1 MPVLRH
7 EATAMTRGVR
17 AHCAEPLPAQALS
30 VVRSPE
36 AQHVLK
42 EQQALGPGDV
52 EDDFL
57 AHRAVLHYLE
67 SRGASQPLVLYSFHQ
82 NAPACLAKARHYLDE
97 QAASPQAAHPDLSAH
112 DQDAQ
117 DGRPSPS
124 LPECEPAP
132 EQPRF
137 LPERAAQGQ

>member
-36 AQHVLK
+36 AQHVVK

-57 AHRAVLHYLE
+57 AHRAVLHLLE
-67 SRGASQPLVLYSFHQ
+67 SRAASQPLVLYSFHQ

-112 DQDAQ
+112 DQDA
-117 DGRPSPS
+117 
-124 LPECEPAP
+124 
-132 EQPRF
+132 
-137 LPERAAQGQ
+137 